1 LKYIVWRKF
10 RAFKTVFGICFPARL
25 ILRYEKKMTVTFG
38 DNVKILSSRE
48 TDELGLSGKKG
59 QVYGETTPSAT
70 GVIVIGQTEDDYAL
84 NVFIEEMD
92 QDFWIAPKL
101 LELIDHG
108 EGTEI
113 VVGNLRAVR
122 KADGSWDET
131 VLKVDKKWWQF
142 WK

>member
-1 LKYIVWRKF
+1 
-10 RAFKTVFGICFPARL
+10 
-25 ILRYEKKMTVTFG
+25 MTITFG
-38 DNVKILSSRE
+38 DNVKILSSQE
-48 TDELGLSGKKG
+48 TDELGLSGRKG
-59 QVYGETTPSAT
+59 QVYGVTTPSVT
-70 GVIVIGQTEDDYAL
+70 GVVVIGQTEEDYAL
-84 NVFIEEMD
+84 NVFIEEMN

-101 LELIDHG
+101 LEFVDHG

-131 VLKVDKKWWQF
+131 ILKIDKKWWQF